1 MAEVE
6 SISHSGMV
14 APDSRAVHDWYEEV
28 LGGKWM
34 ETVSRNYEGTRGA
47 NAHSC
52 GIVADY
58 LYVTFPR
65 PRDVDPPDV
74 LRGGDDSFR
83 HAYSVSQE
91 RFEAAMQ
98 WLLDH
103 DVPFEGPVTH
113 PERGPIGQSIYFR
126 DNGGN
131 YLEICWRRDQGKKFN
146 PVIMASV

>member
-52 GIVADY
+52 GIIADY

-65 PRDVDPPDV
+65 DRDVDGSDV
-74 LRGGDDSFR
+74 LRGGGDSFR
-83 HAYSVSQE
+83 HAYSVSRD
-91 RFEAAMQ
+91 RFEGAMQ

-131 YLEICWRRDQGKKFN
+131 YLEICWRRDVGKKFN

>member
-52 GIVADY
+52 GIIADY

-65 PRDVDPPDV
+65 DRDVDSSDV

-83 HAYSVSQE
+83 HAYAVSRD
-91 RFEAAMQ
+91 RFEGATQ

-131 YLEICWRRDQGKKFN
+131 YLEICWRRDVGKKFN